1 MGSKLAGLNRIQ
13 NPKRDVEQQ
22 LSISKFQWSPQTH
35 STAEDSSDPTE
46 YSSDPT
52 EYNSPAVQV
61 LNKAFTLLLND
72 TVEYKLF
79 THTFTKFDKDSVTD
93 VFKILHNHQITQLK
107 DG

>member
-35 STAEDSSDPTE
+35 STAEDSSDPNE
-46 YSSDPT
+46 YK
-52 EYNSPAVQV
+52 SPAVQV
-61 LNKAFTLLLND
+61 PDKAFTLLLND
-72 TVEYKLF
+72 TVEDKLF

-93 VFKILHNHQITQLK
+93 AFKLLHNHQIIQLK

>member
-1 MGSKLAGLNRIQ
+1 MGSELAGLNRIQ
-13 NPKRDVEQQ
+13 NLKRDVEQQ
-22 LSISKFQWSPQTH
+22 LSISKFQYSPQTH

-46 YSSDPT
+46 YK
-52 EYNSPAVQV
+52 SPAVQV

>member
-22 LSISKFQWSPQTH
+22 LSISKFQYSPQTH

-46 YSSDPT
+46 YK
-52 EYNSPAVQV
+52 SPAVQV

>member
-46 YSSDPT
+46 YK
-52 EYNSPAVQV
+52 SPAVQV

>member
-46 YSSDPT
+46 YK
-52 EYNSPAVQV
+52 SPAVQV
-61 LNKAFTLLLND
+61 LDKAFTLLLND